1 MRNTKIIATVGPAC
15 GHKES
20 LGTLLREG
28 VDVVRINASHTN
40 PEGLRKWIHLIRQA
54 SRWAGKEAAIMVD
67 LQGPRI
73 RTGKLK
79 DKKPLQLKTGE
90 TIFVVPGNSIGEGN
104 VVTTPCREFPLMV
117 KPGDHVMLDNGVIEI
132 QIQGQERGRFRA
144 LVIVGGELGEN
155 KGINIP
161 NAPITLPALTAKDKA
176 DLAAAMD
183 EDVDFIAL
191 SFVRSEQ
198 DLITAKKWM
207 EKHGKQIPIIA
218 KIEKP
223 SAVKNINAILKV
235 ADGIMVARGDLG
247 IEMGVEKVPV
257 IQKQLIESANQMRI
271 PVITA
276 TQMLETMIKQ
286 FRPTR
291 AEASDIANAVY
302 DGTDAVMLSGETA
315 VGQYPLE
322 CVRVMSSVIR
332 EAENDISLS
341 RPATELQVQGL
352 SLYTRS
358 EDAAVNAITMAA
370 RNAAV
375 SLHASAIVV
384 FTISGKTAV
393 AVSKLKPNIPI
404 IAVVPLARIARHLA
418 IFRGIRTVTVNYA
431 KSTEQMLKQGDQAIV
446 KAGLLED
453 GDPVVIVSG
462 KQGLPSARY
471 MTKIHRIDV

>member
-1 MRNTKIIATVGPAC
+1 MRNTKIIATLGPAC
-15 GHKES
+15 SGKES
-20 LGTLLREG
+20 LGTLIREG
-28 VDVVRINASHTN
+28 VDVVRINASHTT
-40 PEGLRKWIHLIRQA
+40 PERLREWIHLIRQA
-54 SRWAGKEAAIMVD
+54 SKWAGKEAAILVD

-79 DKKPLQLKTGE
+79 NAQPVLLKTGE
-90 TIFVVPGNSIGEGN
+90 TVLIVPGTSMGEGN
-104 VVTTPCREFPLMV
+104 VIATPCREFPLMV
-117 KPGDHVMLDNGVIEI
+117 KPGDRVMLDNGLIEV
-132 QIQGQERGRFRA
+132 QIQGQEKGRFRA
-144 LVIVGGELGEN
+144 QVTVGGLLGEN

-161 NAPITLPALTAKDKA
+161 SAPITLPALTAKDKS
-176 DLAAAMD
+176 DLAVALD

-198 DLITAKKWM
+198 DLITVKKWM
-207 EKHGKQIPIIA
+207 DKRGKQIPIIA

-223 SAVKNINAILKV
+223 SAVKHINAILKV

-247 IEMGVEKVPV
+247 IELGVEKVPV

-291 AEASDIANAVY
+291 AEASDIANAVF

-315 VGQYPLE
+315 IGDYPVE

-332 EAENDISLS
+332 EAETDIVLS
-341 RPATELQVQGL
+341 RGPNDLQGL
-352 SLYTRS
+352 ALYSRP
-358 EDAAVNAITMAA
+358 EDAPINAITLAA

-375 SLHASAIVV
+375 SLQARAIVV
-384 FTISGKTAV
+384 YTMSGKTAV
-393 AVSKLKPNIPI
+393 AVSKLRPNIPI

-418 IFRGIRTVTVNYA
+418 VFRGIQSVVVNYA
-431 KSTEQMLKQGDQAIV
+431 KTTEQMLKQGDHAV
-446 KAGLLED
+446 LKAKLLAS

-462 KQGLPSARY
+462 KHGLPSARY
-471 MTKIHRIDV
+471 MTKIHRIDYR

>member
-1 MRNTKIIATVGPAC
+1 MKKTKIIATVGPAC
-15 GHKES
+15 DKKES

-40 PEGLRKWIHLIRQA
+40 PEGLREWIQLIRQA
-54 SRWAGKEAAIMVD
+54 SKWAGKSAAILVD

-79 DKKPLQLKTGE
+79 DKKPLDLKTGE
-90 TIFVVPGNSIGEGN
+90 TIYVVPGGAVGEGK

-117 KPGDHVMLDNGVIEI
+117 KTGDHVMLDNGVIEI
-132 QIQGQERGRFRA
+132 QIQAHEKGRFRA
-144 LVIVGGELGEN
+144 LVVAGGLLGEN

-176 DLAAAMD
+176 DLAVALD

-198 DLITAKKWM
+198 DIIAAKKWM
-207 EKHGKQIPIIA
+207 QRRNKQIPIIA

-223 SAVKNINAILKV
+223 SALKHINAILKV

-247 IEMGVEKVPV
+247 IELGVEKVPV
-257 IQKQLIESANQMRI
+257 IQKQLIDSANQMRI

-322 CVRVMSSVIR
+322 CVRVMANVIQ
-332 EAENDISLS
+332 EAENDILSS
-341 RPATELQVQGL
+341 RPADERTIPFY
-352 SLYTRS
+352 SKP
-358 EDAAVNAITMAA
+358 EDAAVNAITLAA
-370 RNAAV
+370 RNAAAT
-375 SLHASAIVV
+375 LQARAIVV
-384 FTISGKTAV
+384 FTLSGKTAV
-393 AVSKLKPNIPI
+393 LMSKLRPSAPI
-404 IAVVPLARIARHLA
+404 IALVPLGHIARHLTLL
-418 IFRGIRTVTVNYA
+418 RGVTAVIVNYA
-431 KSTEQMLKQGDQAIV
+431 RNTDEMLKQGDEAV
-446 KAGLLED
+446 LKADLLEE
-453 GDPVVIVSG
+453 GDPVVVLSG
-462 KQGLPSARY
+462 KQALPGARY
-471 MTKIHRIDV
+471 MTKIHRISAS

>member
-15 GHKES
+15 DHKES
-20 LGTLLREG
+20 LGTLIREG

-54 SRWAGKEAAIMVD
+54 SRWAGKDAAILVD

-79 DKKPLQLKTGE
+79 DKKPLNLKTGE
-90 TIFVVPGNSIGEGN
+90 TIFIVPGGSIGEGN
-104 VVTTPCREFPLMV
+104 VIATPCREFPLMV
-117 KPGDHVMLDNGVIEI
+117 KTGDRVMLDNGVIEI

-144 LVIVGGELGEN
+144 LVTAGGVLGEN

-161 NAPITLPALTAKDKA
+161 SAPITLPALTAKDKE

-198 DLITAKKWM
+198 DLITVKKWM
-207 EKHGKQIPIIA
+207 EKRGKQIPIIA

-223 SAVKNINAILKV
+223 SAVKHINAVLKV

-247 IEMGVEKVPV
+247 IELGVEKVPV

-291 AEASDIANAVY
+291 AEASDIANAVF
-302 DGTDAVMLSGETA
+302 DGTDGVMLSGETA
-315 VGQYPLE
+315 VGDFPLE

-332 EAENDISLS
+332 EAETDIVLS
-341 RPATELQVQGL
+341 HRHSDVQGL
-352 SLYTRS
+352 SLYTRP

-370 RNAAV
+370 RNAA
-375 SLHASAIVV
+375 LALQAKAIVV

-393 AVSKLKPNIPI
+393 AVSKLRPNIPI

-418 IFRGIRTVTVNYA
+418 VFRGIKSVIVNYA
-431 KSTEQMLKQGDQAIV
+431 KSTEQMLKQGDQAIL
-446 KAGLLED
+446 KAGLLES

-471 MTKIHRIDV
+471 MTKIHRIDYR